1 VTVEQPNDIQ
11 PGQSGLRKEVRA
23 GSAARLDKLAVCAGE
38 TTLSPEDFV
47 EILAILTTDANSAIA
62 ERAITAIQKQPD
74 QAILAAIGR
83 SDADSRLVQYCAAQ
97 WGDKPAIA
105 DSLAKNP
112 QCTTETLIRLA
123 PHFTQAGVQAVLDD
137 LSRLTTTE
145 LAKAL
150 AGCPAATA
158 EQKELLQETEKG
170 EIDVAVLA
178 EALETAE
185 PDAQKR
191 TTLLQRITKMNVVQR
206 VQLALKGGREER
218 NALIRD
224 PNKMVQRAVL
234 QSPRL
239 VDRDVESFAA
249 MTTLSTDTLRLIAAR
264 RSFMKNYVIV
274 KGLINNSKTPVSV
287 TMHLLPRLTAT
298 DLKMLTTNKN
308 IPEVLRNTALK
319 MYRQR
324 NTRPS

>member
-1 VTVEQPNDIQ
+1 
-11 PGQSGLRKEVRA
+11 
-23 GSAARLDKLAVCAGE
+23 VCAGE
-38 TTLSPEDFV
+38 APLSPEDST
-47 EILAILTTDANSAIA
+47 EILAILTTDANPAIA
-62 ERAITAIQKQPD
+62 ERATAAIQTQPD
-74 QAILAAIGR
+74 EAMMVALSR
-83 SDADSRLVQYCAAQ
+83 SDADPRLVQYCAEHRA
-97 WGDKPAIA
+97 DKPAIA
-105 DSLAKNP
+105 DALARSP

-137 LSRLTTTE
+137 LSRLTTVE

-150 AGCPAATA
+150 AACPAATA

-170 EIDVAVLA
+170 EVEAEVLA
-178 EALETAE
+178 KVIEEAE
-185 PDAQKR
+185 PDVQKR

-239 VDRDVESFAA
+239 VDRDVEAFAA
-249 MTTLSTDTLRLIAAR
+249 MTTLSTDALRLIAAR
-264 RSFMKNYVIV
+264 RSFMKNYTIV
-274 KGLINNSKTPVSV
+274 KGLINNPKTPVSV
-287 TMHLLPRLTAT
+287 SMHLLPRLTST

-324 NTRPS
+324 NTRPA

>member
-1 VTVEQPNDIQ
+1 MTVEQSSV
-11 PGQSGLRKEVRA
+11 QSDLRKEIRA
-23 GSAARLDKLAVCAGE
+23 GSAARQDKLAACAGE
-38 TTLSPEDFV
+38 APLSPEDFV
-47 EILAILTTDANSAIA
+47 EILAILTADSNSAIA
-62 ERAITAIQKQPD
+62 ERATAAFEKQSD
-74 QAILAAIGR
+74 QAIVAAITR
-83 SDADSRLVQYCAAQ
+83 SDADSRLVQYCAEHR
-97 WGDKPAIA
+97 GDQPAIA

-112 QCTTETLIRLA
+112 QCATATLIRLA
-123 PHFTQAGVQAVLDD
+123 PHFTPAGVQAVLDD
-137 LSRLTTTE
+137 LSRLSSVE

-150 AGCPAATA
+150 AACPAATA

-170 EIDVAVLA
+170 EVDVAVLT

-185 PDAQKR
+185 PDVQKR
-191 TTLLQRITKMNVVQR
+191 TTLLQRITKMNVVER

-239 VDRDVESFAA
+239 VDRDVEAFAA
-249 MTTLSTDTLRLIAAR
+249 MTTLSADTLRVIAAR
-264 RSFMKNYVIV
+264 RSFMKNYTIV

>member
-1 VTVEQPNDIQ
+1 VTVELSSDV
-11 PGQSGLRKEVRA
+11 QSDLRKEIRA
-23 GSAARLDKLAVCAGE
+23 GSATRQDKIAVCAGE
-38 TTLSPEDFV
+38 TRLSPEDFV
-47 EILAILTTDANSAIA
+47 EILAILTKDGNPAIA
-62 ERAITAIQKQPD
+62 ERATAAIQIQPD
-74 QAILAAIGR
+74 EAMVAALTR
-83 SDADSRLVQYCAAQ
+83 SDADPRLVQYCADHR
-97 WGDKPAIA
+97 GDQPAIA
-105 DSLAKNP
+105 DSLAKSP
-112 QCTTETLIRLA
+112 QCTTEALIRLA

-137 LSRLTTTE
+137 LSRLTTVE

-150 AGCPAATA
+150 AACPAATA
-158 EQKELLQETEKG
+158 EQKELLQEAEKG
-170 EIDVAVLA
+170 EVEAEVLA
-178 EALETAE
+178 KALEEAE
-185 PDAQKR
+185 PDVQKR

-239 VDRDVESFAA
+239 VDRDVEAFAA
-249 MTTLSTDTLRLIAAR
+249 MTTLSTDALRLIAAR
-264 RSFMKNYVIV
+264 RSFMKNYTIV
-274 KGLINNSKTPVSV
+274 KALINNPKTPVSV
-287 TMHLLPRLTAT
+287 SMHLLPRLTST

-324 NTRPS
+324 NTRPA

>member
-1 VTVEQPNDIQ
+1 
-11 PGQSGLRKEVRA
+11 L
-23 GSAARLDKLAVCAGE
+23 
-38 TTLSPEDFV
+38 V
-47 EILAILTTDANSAIA
+47 EILAILTTDGNPAIA
-62 ERAITAIQKQPD
+62 ERATAAIQTLPD
-74 QAILAAIGR
+74 EAMVVALAR
-83 SDADSRLVQYCAAQ
+83 SDADPRLVQYCAEHR
-97 WGDKPAIA
+97 GDKPAIA
-105 DSLAKNP
+105 DSLAKSP
-112 QCTTETLIRLA
+112 QCTTEALIRLA

-137 LSRLTTTE
+137 LSRLTTVE

-150 AGCPAATA
+150 EACPAATA

-170 EIDVAVLA
+170 EVEAEVLA
-178 EALETAE
+178 KVIEEAE
-185 PDAQKR
+185 PDVQKR

-239 VDRDVESFAA
+239 VDRDVEAFAA
-249 MTTLSTDTLRLIAAR
+249 MTTLSTDALRLIAAR
-264 RSFMKNYVIV
+264 RSFMKNYTIV
-274 KGLINNSKTPVSV
+274 KGLINNPKTPVSV
-287 TMHLLPRLTAT
+287 SMHLLPRLTST

-324 NTRPS
+324 NTRPA

>member
-1 VTVEQPNDIQ
+1 MTVEQASDV
-11 PGQSGLRKEVRA
+11 QSGLRKEVRA
-23 GSAARLDKLAVCAGE
+23 GSAARQDKLAVCAGE

-47 EILAILTTDANSAIA
+47 EILAILTTDSNSAIA
-62 ERAITAIQKQPD
+62 ERATTAIQKQPD
-74 QAILAAIGR
+74 EAIVAAIGR
-83 SDADSRLVQYCAAQ
+83 SDADARLVQYCAEHR
-97 WGDKPAIA
+97 GDKPAIA
-105 DSLAKNP
+105 DSLARSP
-112 QCTTETLIRLA
+112 QCTTEVLIRLA

-137 LSRLTTTE
+137 LSRLTTVE

-150 AGCPAATA
+150 AACPAATA

-170 EIDVAVLA
+170 EVDVAVLA

-185 PDAQKR
+185 PDVQKR
-191 TTLLQRITKMNVVQR
+191 TTLLQRITKMNVVER

-249 MTTLSTDTLRLIAAR
+249 MTTLSTDALRLIAAR
-264 RSFMKNYVIV
+264 RSFMKNYTIV

-287 TMHLLPRLTAT
+287 TLHLLPRLTST

-324 NTRPS
+324 NTRPA

>member
-1 VTVEQPNDIQ
+1 VTVEQSS
-11 PGQSGLRKEVRA
+11 GVQSDLRREIRA
-23 GSAARLDKLAVCAGE
+23 GSAARQDKIAACAGE
-38 TTLSPEDFV
+38 APLSPEDFV
-47 EILAILTTDANSAIA
+47 EILAILTADSNSAIA
-62 ERAITAIQKQPD
+62 ERATAAFEKQPD
-74 QAILAAIGR
+74 EAIVAAITR
-83 SDADSRLVQYCAAQ
+83 SDADSRLVQYCAEHR
-97 WGDKPAIA
+97 GDKPSIA

-112 QCTTETLIRLA
+112 QCATATLIRLA

-137 LSRLTTTE
+137 LSRLSTVE

-150 AGCPAATA
+150 SACPAATA
-158 EQKELLQETEKG
+158 EQKELLHETEKG
-170 EIDVAVLA
+170 EVDVAVLA
-178 EALETAE
+178 EALETVE
-185 PDAQKR
+185 PDVQKR
-191 TTLLQRITKMNVVQR
+191 TTLLQRITKMNVVER

-239 VDRDVESFAA
+239 VDRDVEAFAA
-249 MTTLSTDTLRLIAAR
+249 MTTLSTDTLRVIAAR
-264 RSFMKNYVIV
+264 RSFMKNYTIV

>member
-1 VTVEQPNDIQ
+1 
-11 PGQSGLRKEVRA
+11 
-23 GSAARLDKLAVCAGE
+23 
-38 TTLSPEDFV
+38 
-47 EILAILTTDANSAIA
+47 
-62 ERAITAIQKQPD
+62 
-74 QAILAAIGR
+74 
-83 SDADSRLVQYCAAQ
+83 VQYCAEHR
-97 WGDKPAIA
+97 GDKPAIA
-105 DSLAKNP
+105 DSLAKSP
-112 QCTTETLIRLA
+112 QCTTEALIRLA

-137 LSRLTTTE
+137 LSRLTTVE

-150 AGCPAATA
+150 AACPGATP

-170 EIDVAVLA
+170 EVEAEVLA
-178 EALETAE
+178 QALEEAE
-185 PDAQKR
+185 PDVQKR

-239 VDRDVESFAA
+239 VDRDVEAFAA
-249 MTTLSTDTLRLIAAR
+249 MTTLSTDALRLIAAR
-264 RSFMKNYVIV
+264 RSFMKNYTIV
-274 KGLINNSKTPVSV
+274 KALINNPKTPVSV
-287 TMHLLPRLTAT
+287 SMHLLPRLTST

-324 NTRPS
+324 NTRPA

>member
-1 VTVEQPNDIQ
+1 
-11 PGQSGLRKEVRA
+11 
-23 GSAARLDKLAVCAGE
+23 VCAGE
-38 TTLSPEDFV
+38 TRLSPEDFV

-62 ERAITAIQKQPD
+62 ERAAAAIQA
-74 QAILAAIGR
+74 QADEALVVALAR
-83 SDADSRLVQYCAAQ
+83 SDADPRLVQYCAEHR
-97 WGDKPAIA
+97 GDKPAIA
-105 DSLAKNP
+105 DALAKSP
-112 QCTTETLIRLA
+112 QCTTEALIRLA
-123 PHFTQAGVQAVLDD
+123 PQLTQAGVQAVLDD
-137 LSRLTTTE
+137 LSRLTTVE

-150 AGCPAATA
+150 AACPAATS

-170 EIDVAVLA
+170 EVEVAVLA
-178 EALETAE
+178 KAIEEAE
-185 PDAQKR
+185 PDVQKR

-239 VDRDVESFAA
+239 VDRDVEAFAA
-249 MTTLSTDTLRLIAAR
+249 MTTLSTDALRLIAAR
-264 RSFMKNYVIV
+264 RSFMKNYTIV
-274 KGLINNSKTPVSV
+274 KALINNPKTPVSV
-287 TMHLLPRLTAT
+287 SMHLLPRLTLT

-324 NTRPS
+324 NTRPA

>member
-1 VTVEQPNDIQ
+1 M
-11 PGQSGLRKEVRA
+11 
-23 GSAARLDKLAVCAGE
+23 CAGE
-38 TTLSPEDFV
+38 APLSPEDST
-47 EILAILTTDANSAIA
+47 EILAILTTDANPAIA
-62 ERAITAIQKQPD
+62 ERATAAIQTQPD
-74 QAILAAIGR
+74 EAMMVALSR
-83 SDADSRLVQYCAAQ
+83 SDADPRLVQYCAEHRA
-97 WGDKPAIA
+97 DKPAIA
-105 DSLAKNP
+105 DALARSP

-137 LSRLTTTE
+137 LSRLSTVE

-150 AGCPAATA
+150 AACPAATA

-170 EIDVAVLA
+170 EVDVAVLA
-178 EALETAE
+178 EALEAAE
-185 PDAQKR
+185 PDPEKR

-206 VQLALKGGREER
+206 VQLALKGGREDR

-249 MTTLSTDTLRLIAAR
+249 MTTLSTDALRLIAAR
-264 RSFMKNYVIV
+264 RSFMKNYTIV
-274 KGLINNSKTPVSV
+274 KGLVSNSKTPVSV
-287 TMHLLPRLTAT
+287 SMHLLPRLTST

>member
-1 VTVEQPNDIQ
+1 M
-11 PGQSGLRKEVRA
+11 
-23 GSAARLDKLAVCAGE
+23 CAGE
-38 TTLSPEDFV
+38 TRLSPEDLV
-47 EILAILTTDANSAIA
+47 EILAILTTDGNPAIA
-62 ERAITAIQKQPD
+62 ERATAAIQTQPD
-74 QAILAAIGR
+74 EAMVVALTRA
-83 SDADSRLVQYCAAQ
+83 DADSRLVQYCAEHR
-97 WGDKPAIA
+97 GDKPAIA
-105 DSLAKNP
+105 DSLAKSP
-112 QCTTETLIRLA
+112 QCTTEALIRLA

-137 LSRLTTTE
+137 LSRLTTVE

-150 AGCPAATA
+150 AACPGATP

-170 EIDVAVLA
+170 EVEAEVLA
-178 EALETAE
+178 QALEEAE
-185 PDAQKR
+185 PDVQKR

-239 VDRDVESFAA
+239 VDRDVEAFAA
-249 MTTLSTDTLRLIAAR
+249 MTTLSTDALRLIAAR
-264 RSFMKNYVIV
+264 RSFMKNYTIV
-274 KGLINNSKTPVSV
+274 KALINNPKTPVSV
-287 TMHLLPRLTAT
+287 SMHLLPRLTST

-324 NTRPS
+324 NTRPA

>member
-1 VTVEQPNDIQ
+1 M
-11 PGQSGLRKEVRA
+11 
-23 GSAARLDKLAVCAGE
+23 CAGE
-38 TTLSPEDFV
+38 APLSPEDST
-47 EILAILTTDANSAIA
+47 EILAILTTDANPAIA
-62 ERAITAIQKQPD
+62 ERATAAIQTQPD
-74 QAILAAIGR
+74 EAMMVALSR
-83 SDADSRLVQYCAAQ
+83 SDADPRLVQYCAEHRA
-97 WGDKPAIA
+97 DKPAIA
-105 DSLAKNP
+105 DALARSP

-137 LSRLTTTE
+137 LSRLSTVE

-150 AGCPAATA
+150 AACPAATA

-170 EIDVAVLA
+170 EVDVAVLA
-178 EALETAE
+178 EALEAAE
-185 PDAQKR
+185 PDPEKR

-249 MTTLSTDTLRLIAAR
+249 MTTLSTDALRLIAAR
-264 RSFMKNYVIV
+264 RSFMKNYTIV
-274 KGLINNSKTPVSV
+274 KGLVSNSKTPVSV
-287 TMHLLPRLTAT
+287 SMHLLPRLTST